1 MEDITNLNGH
11 SDAMKTCPLHAAMP
25 VLVALAAA
33 TVLLWPEG
41 AAACT
46 TCAGMYTEFSLMGEI
61 IYQVEKV
68 HSGMMQ
74 ALAGAEAAAQ
84 SGRMTQAAL
93 LPLGLGFSYG
103 ALHALGPGHGKL
115 VVAGY
120 FAGRTAP
127 AREALRMA
135 GEIAVLHVGSAALIA
150 ILAAILLGGVIDAS
164 GPAFLTVKLISY
176 ALIAAAG
183 AMMLYRAAALWLAP
197 RGITLP
203 WPGGIA
209 QAGCGC
215 GHDHDHDHKHD
226 HAHSAASSARERG
239 LLSLAVGAVP
249 CTGALIAVLFALASG
264 AWLLGLLAVAAISL
278 GMGVTLAGV
287 GLFTIWTRG
296 SIAPGSSTALS
307 GFSAAGGM
315 LVMLVGAAL
324 FYGTAAA

>member
-1 MEDITNLNGH
+1 
-11 SDAMKTCPLHAAMP
+11 MKTCSLHAAMP

-150 ILAAILLGGVIDAS
+150 IVAAILLGGVIDAS

-176 ALIAAAG
+176 ALITAAG
-183 AMMLYRAAALWLAP
+183 SMMLYRAAALWLAP
-197 RGITLP
+197 RGVILP
-203 WPGGIA
+203 WPGGIP

-215 GHDHDHDHKHD
+215 GHDHGADASAHIHADGHEHDHD
-226 HAHSAASSARERG
+226 HAHTAVSSARERG

>member
-1 MEDITNLNGH
+1 MFH
-11 SDAMKTCPLHAAMP
+11 RQRHASIP
-25 VLVALAAA
+25 VLVVLAAA
-33 TVLLWPEG
+33 LASLGAMP

-46 TCAGMYTEFSLMGEI
+46 TCAGMYTEFSLMSEI

-68 HSGMMQ
+68 HSSMMQ

-84 SGRMTQAAL
+84 AGHFSQAAL
-93 LPLGLGFSYG
+93 MPLALGFSYG

-120 FAGRTAP
+120 FAGRPAP

-135 GEIAVLHVGSAALIA
+135 GEIATLHVGSAALIA

-164 GPAFLTVKLISY
+164 GPAFMAVRLVSY
-176 ALIAAAG
+176 GLIAAAG
-183 AMMLYRAAALWLAP
+183 ALMVYRAAALWLAP

-203 WPGGIA
+203 WPGTL
-209 QAGCGC
+209 QAAACSC
-215 GHDHDHDHKHD
+215 GHVHTDHHHHKTD
-226 HAHSAASSARERG
+226 TVTEPTSGSLRERG
-239 LLSLAVGAVP
+239 MLSLAVGAVP
-249 CTGALIAVLFALASG
+249 CTGALITVLFAIASG

-296 SIAPGSSTALS
+296 SIEPGASTTLS
-307 GFSAAGGM
+307 GLSAAGGV
-315 LVMLVGAAL
+315 LVMCVGAAL